1 MKVTKILSVL
11 VSAAMLNSAAG
22 ATAFAAKYENIS
34 ARTYNYV
41 ALGDSIAAGFGLA
54 GENIAEDPALV
65 ITDELL
71 ANPVSGAYPA
81 IFTEYLK
88 DLGAERDFEV
98 KGTNLASTAYRAEDI
113 EKTIKTPGYKGE
125 FATTILDTY
134 VAPGASSVLIPYHD
148 IYSKYLSE
156 ADLVSIQLGGNDIIM
171 SIVPQMVFNENPV
184 LQASGIS
191 LMLTL
196 FGTEPETAIGG
207 GLQVIEAN
215 KDNITSDDFIEAAS
229 FMYNVSNKADELV
242 DESAEHVKGVVEA
255 VKELNGDADIALV
268 GMFNPYR
275 TEEESDDMEE
285 DVSAVLGRIYAAA
298 ANAAAESE
306 NEPAAYGNP
315 VKNLINRIDDK
326 LFMLYMLTAEMLTYN
341 DADELAEIIDMVKE
355 YDDINELSELAAVI
369 SASEGDPAKE
379 ELLEIMLKY
388 DDINE
393 LQTAL
398 DIAKNYNDLGQL
410 EQFIKITS
418 MNRTASDAAVEK
430 AITSEL
436 IAPIAMQMA
445 GKNVDPQI
453 RCLNEKLKV
462 VAEETGAVFVDV
474 YDIST
479 EDDFDP
485 HPNAN
490 GHKEIAGILF
500 DDLYELICDSMPL
513 PVEISEDDT
522 DTSSEPEEEIDLR
535 PAGDVNNDG
544 LIDTT
549 DAVYVLAHILGIRQ
563 LTADEQKYADID
575 RNNVVNLVDLMLIIN
590 QTSM

>member
-1 MKVTKILSVL
+1 MKITKILSVL

-22 ATAFAAKYENIS
+22 ATAFAAKYENTS

-71 ANPVSGAYPA
+71 ADPVSGAYPA

-88 DLGAERDFEV
+88 ELGEEREFDV

-113 EKTIKTPGYKGE
+113 EKTIKTPGYNGE

-134 VAPGASSVLIPYHD
+134 VAPGASGVLTPYHD
-148 IYSKYLSE
+148 IYNKYLSE

-171 SIVPQMVFNENPV
+171 SIIPQMVFNENPI

-196 FGTEPETAIGG
+196 FGTDSKTAIGG

-275 TEEESDDMEE
+275 TEESSDDMEE
-285 DVSAVLGRIYAAA
+285 DVFAVLGRIYAAA

-306 NEPAAYGNP
+306 DEPVSYGNP
-315 VKNLINRIDDK
+315 VENLINCVEDK
-326 LFMLYMLTAEMLTYN
+326 IYMLYMLTAEMLTYK
-341 DADELAEIIDMVKE
+341 DADELAEIINMVKE
-355 YDDINELSELAAVI
+355 YDDINELRELAAVL
-369 SASEGDPAKE
+369 SASEGDPAE
-379 ELLEIMLKY
+379 EKLLEIMLKY
-388 DDINE
+388 DDISE
-393 LQTAL
+393 LKTAL
-398 DIAKNYNDLGQL
+398 EIAKNYDDIAQL

-418 MNRTASDAAVEK
+418 MNRTASDAAVES
-430 AITSEL
+430 AIVSEL
-436 IAPIAMQMA
+436 ITPIAMQMA

-453 RCLNEKLKV
+453 RRLNEQLKV
-462 VAEETGAVFVDV
+462 VAEETGAIYVDV

-500 DDLYELICDSMPL
+500 DDLYQLICDSMPL
-513 PVEISEDDT
+513 PVEITEEDT
-522 DTSSEPEEEIDLR
+522 VPSSEPVADIR

-549 DAVYVLAHILGIRQ
+549 DAVYVLAHILGVRP
-563 LTADEQKYADID
+563 LTADEKKYADMD
-575 RNNVVNLVDLMLIIN
+575 GNNFINLVDLLLIFN
-590 QTSM
+590 QSAM